1 MGKQRPRSRQVLTP
15 AQERRMRQ
23 WRACGVLSLAL
34 LAVLAVLYVA
44 VNLFRRDAA
53 VEEHTHH
60 PAPHGG
66 IIASVGADER
76 HYHVEA
82 VADRGHM
89 LKLYTYGEDLDELLK
104 IDHQILTAEVKSE
117 GGAAAV
123 PLVLMPMPQPGDA
136 DGKTSRFFGKLPEQL
151 RGKKLSVHVPGIDLA
166 GRQFS
171 FDFAI
176 DASEAHRDGLPD
188 HGDEE
193 ERLLLSAGGMYT
205 EADIRA
211 SGGMAAFRKYEE
223 LQAGHDVRPRAG
235 ARLCPISLTKANRRF
250 TWVVG
255 GKTYVFCCPPCVEE
269 FVRRAKEEPQTIKE
283 PEMYVKK

>member
-1 MGKQRPRSRQVLTP
+1 
-15 AQERRMRQ
+15 MRQ
-23 WRACGVLSLAL
+23 WRACGVLSLGL
-34 LAVLAVLYVA
+34 LAGLVVLYVA
-44 VNLFRRDAA
+44 VNLFRRGAA

-66 IIASVGADER
+66 VITSVGGDES

-82 VADRGHM
+82 VPDRGHM
-89 LKLYTYGEDLDELLK
+89 LKLYTYGEDVDELLSVE
-104 IDHQILTAEVKSE
+104 HQVVTAEVKPE
-117 GGAAAV
+117 GGAATI

-136 DGKTSRFFGKLPEQL
+136 EGRTSRFFGKLPQEL

-171 FDFAI
+171 FDFTM
-176 DASEAHRDGLPD
+176 DASEARRDDLPD
-188 HGDEE
+188 RDDEE
-193 ERLLLSAGGMYT
+193 QRLLLSAGGKYT

-211 SGGMAAFRKYEE
+211 SGGMPAFRKYAE
-223 LQAGHDVRPRAG
+223 LQASHDVRPRPG
-235 ARLCPISLTKANRRF
+235 ARLCPISLTKGNRRF